1 MAAVPISGSHMATS
15 AESGGI
21 CLVSSAAEC
30 CAHATGHRQPQAAV
44 AAIIQL
50 RHTAAASRWRHVSKS
65 GLQRLCCQ
73 GCHNSDSQ
81 QISMQFAQLIQ
92 GCATCIVMQPSRL
105 KMRVILQS
113 YLGRIVRGATGCQPL
128 LYMEPCWRGC
138 ADESCQQVDLVS
150 TLCATTMG
158 MFIAR
163 VESTATGGVRG
174 CLMSKHCLSILRRA
188 RQKKRRAADSILYGA
203 VLQFS

>member
-1 MAAVPISGSHMATS
+1 MATS

-113 YLGRIVRGATGCQPL
+113 YLGCIVRDQQGVNRCCTWNRVGVAAPTRVVSRLIWSALYVPRRWACL
-128 LYMEPCWRGC
+128 LLELK
-138 ADESCQQVDLVS
+138 AQQ
-150 TLCATTMG
+150 
-158 MFIAR
+158 
-163 VESTATGGVRG
+163 
-174 CLMSKHCLSILRRA
+174 
-188 RQKKRRAADSILYGA
+188 QA
-203 VLQFS
+203 VYAVV

>member
-1 MAAVPISGSHMATS
+1 
-15 AESGGI
+15 
-21 CLVSSAAEC
+21 
-30 CAHATGHRQPQAAV
+30 
-44 AAIIQL
+44 
-50 RHTAAASRWRHVSKS
+50 
-65 GLQRLCCQ
+65 
-73 GCHNSDSQ
+73 
-81 QISMQFAQLIQ
+81 
-92 GCATCIVMQPSRL
+92 
-105 KMRVILQS
+105 MRVILQS
-113 YLGRIVRGATGCQPL
+113 YLGRIVRGPTGCQPL

-163 VESTATGGVRG
+163 VESTATDGVRG